1 MANTISPQNLICDR
15 LINNIPTVVIL
26 EDMCLI
32 RYEIQQFIKDELGW
46 EVIIAENRGQAVNIC
61 EAQKA
66 EFYIFD
72 IKLGNQK
79 DKSQEGIDTAEEIKG
94 IDKNVFVSIFSG
106 VPDLESYK
114 KMAKR
119 IGVNYFEEKG
129 NFLQEGVARIA
140 VEMLL
145 FQKNLLD
152 GIFQNYL
159 QSSVDIDGDEVLKIV
174 NKIKEVN
181 KKLEDIQKLERSY
194 QSDSKDHPLFCESID
209 FFSDLAING
218 DKNIQAYER
227 YKQNVKWREKY
238 QNKYVAFVDG
248 EWLPQFVADNS
259 HDLLNCLRNS
269 EHKGKAI
276 FYQFVGEELIIE
288 LPSCLLEILDIE

>member
-32 RYEIQQFIKDELGW
+32 RYEIQQFIKDEFGW

-66 EFYIFD
+66 EFYICD
-72 IKLGNQK
+72 IKLGNEK

-145 FQKNLLD
+145 FQKNLLN
-152 GIFQNYL
+152 GIFQNCL
-159 QSSVDIDGDEVLKIV
+159 QSSVDIDSNEVLKIV

-181 KKLEDIQKLERSY
+181 KKLEDIQNLERIY
-194 QSDSKDHPLFCESID
+194 QEDY
-209 FFSDLAING
+209 
-218 DKNIQAYER
+218 NIQAYESW
-227 YKQNVKWREKY
+227 KQNPEWREEY
-238 QNKYVAFVDG
+238 QNKYVAFADG
-248 EWLPQFVADNS
+248 EWLQYFVTDNS
-259 HDLLNCLRNS
+259 KDLLDKLRDS
-269 EHKGKAI
+269 EHKGKSI
-276 FYQFVGEELIIE
+276 FYKKVPKNNIVGTQGNDKFIEEEEVYE
-288 LPSCLLEILDIE
+288 LPMSFYDFYPSEDKV

>member
-1 MANTISPQNLICDR
+1 
-15 LINNIPTVVIL
+15 
-26 EDMCLI
+26 
-32 RYEIQQFIKDELGW
+32 
-46 EVIIAENRGQAVNIC
+46 
-61 EAQKA
+61 
-66 EFYIFD
+66 
-72 IKLGNQK
+72 
-79 DKSQEGIDTAEEIKG
+79 
-94 IDKNVFVSIFSG
+94 
-106 VPDLESYK
+106 
-114 KMAKR
+114 MAKR